1 VDGFEGVGAKFV
13 DKPLVSRLRRPVV
26 FVLPEGAVGT
36 VRQGE
41 E

>member
-1 VDGFEGVGAKFV
+1 VDGSEVLGEKFV
-13 DKPLVSRLRRPVV
+13 DKPLVPSVPRPVL